1 MKLYLDSADTATW
14 VRHPGLPAFSG
25 VTTNPSLVF
34 QAGLPVSTEAYV
46 QLVRRA
52 GALGVRELM
61 LQMPRPDVGEIHQT
75 LNVLL
80 PAAAL
85 AKVQLTIKLP
95 CHPEWRDAVRA
106 VQEHGAPVLLTGL
119 SNAMQLMWAVEQGA
133 NWVAPYVGRLEDA
146 GRDVWALIHA
156 CVNAQRHGTQLLA
169 ASVRSPDVLARL
181 MAAGAAAVTVRP
193 EYAVQWCTDALT
205 LSAMAQFDA
214 DIRASETSPAVGD
227 A

>member
-14 VRHPGLPAFSG
+14 TQTPGMPTVCG
-25 VTTNPSLVF
+25 VTTNPSLVY
-34 QAGLPVSTEAYV
+34 QARLPVSVETYG

-52 GALGVRELM
+52 GVLGMKELM
-61 LQMPRPDVGEIHQT
+61 VHMPRADVGEIHQT
-75 LNVLL
+75 LNTLL

-95 CHPEWRDAVRA
+95 CHPDWRDAVRA

-119 SNAMQLMWAVEQGA
+119 SNVMQLMWAVEQGV
-133 NWVAPYVGRLEDA
+133 NWVAPYVGRLEDD
-146 GRDVWALIHA
+146 GRDVWSLIHA

-169 ASVRSPDVLARL
+169 ASVRSADMLARL

-193 EYAVQWCTDALT
+193 EYAQQWTIDRLT
-205 LSAMAQFDA
+205 TGAMAQFDS
-214 DIRASETSPAVGD
+214 DIEASEKLGG
-227 A
+227 